1 MERYEWLLFL
11 HVVAA
16 FAIVAALV
24 VFIALLLTTRSELA
38 ADRALP
44 FLRLTPLARRL
55 WDVGGAGT
63 LVFGIWLAI
72 DVDGYALSDGWII
85 AALVL
90 WVIAAGAGMVVGT
103 AYQQALASARDGAEL
118 PAAMRG
124 GRTLALQAVMALAV
138 AALLVVMIYKPG
150 I

>member
-1 MERYEWLLFL
+1 MEDTLLFL
-11 HVVAA
+11 HVLAA
-16 FAIVAALV
+16 FALMSTVVSMSAVA
-24 VFIALLLTTRSELA
+24 LA
-38 ADRALP
+38 AAAPGRVTTVAD
-44 FLRLTPLARRL
+44 RL
-55 WDVGGAGT
+55 WDAGGLGT

-118 PAAMRG
+118 PAAIRG